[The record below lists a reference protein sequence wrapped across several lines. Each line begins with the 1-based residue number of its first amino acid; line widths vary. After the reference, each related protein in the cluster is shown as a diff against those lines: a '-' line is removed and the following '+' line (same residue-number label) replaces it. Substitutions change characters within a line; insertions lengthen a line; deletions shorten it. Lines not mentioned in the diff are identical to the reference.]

1 MGAFSFQQSY
11 EYDIAVLRMVRP
23 VDFQPNAIPIC
34 LPRNNDELVGR
45 IGSVTG
51 KFFNEPTVSRNLN
64 FPQNIVHFA
73 IWTKN
78 VMKGPTGKGG
88 LVEETLIY
96 KFSYSKL

>member
-1 MGAFSFQQSY
+1 MCTFSFQQSY

-51 KFFNEPTVSRNLN
+51 KFLDLISRNLN
-64 FPQNIVHFA
+64 FPQR
-73 IWTKN
+73 KN
-78 VMKGPTGKGG
+78 
-88 LVEETLIY
+88 TLKRISGN
-96 KFSYSKL
+96 FEF

>member
-1 MGAFSFQQSY
+1 MCAFSFQQSY

-51 KFFNEPTVSRNLN
+51 KFLNEPTISRNLN
-64 FPQNIVHFA
+64 FPQKIVHFA
-73 IWTKN
+73 I
-78 VMKGPTGKGG
+78 
-88 LVEETLIY
+88 
-96 KFSYSKL
+96 

>member
-1 MGAFSFQQSY
+1 MKLVDPQLPFSTKSNSISNVYIYLSVFQQSY

-51 KFFNEPTVSRNLN
+51 KV
-64 FPQNIVHFA
+64 
-73 IWTKN
+73 N
-78 VMKGPTGKGG
+78 VFQEHYFQK
-88 LVEETLIY
+88 EI
-96 KFSYSKL
+96 S

>member
-1 MGAFSFQQSY
+1 MCTFSFQQSY

-51 KFFNEPTVSRNLN
+51 KFLQEPTE
-64 FPQNIVHFA
+64 FQ
-73 IWTKN
+73 
-78 VMKGPTGKGG
+78 
-88 LVEETLIY
+88 
-96 KFSYSKL
+96 

>member
-1 MGAFSFQQSY
+1 MCAFSFQQSY

-51 KFFNEPTVSRNLN
+51 KFLNEPTNYFKKFEFPAKDSAFRHLN
-64 FPQNIVHFA
+64 KKHDERTCARVKVA
-73 IWTKN
+73 WWK
-78 VMKGPTGKGG
+78 
-88 LVEETLIY
+88 
-96 KFSYSKL
+96 KL

>member
-1 MGAFSFQQSY
+1 MCAFSFQQSY

-51 KFFNEPTVSRNLN
+51 KFLNEPTIFKKFEFPAKDSAFRHLN
-64 FPQNIVHFA
+64 
-73 IWTKN
+73 K
-78 VMKGPTGKGG
+78 
-88 LVEETLIY
+88 
-96 KFSYSKL
+96 KLDERTRG

>member
-1 MGAFSFQQSY
+1 MCAFSLQQSY

-51 KFFNEPTVSRNLN
+51 KFLNEPTISRNLN
-64 FPQNIVHFA
+64 FPQKIVHFN
-73 IWTKN
+73 I
-78 VMKGPTGKGG
+78 
-88 LVEETLIY
+88 
-96 KFSYSKL
+96 